1 MGEDARTNGTTALT
15 IAAGDPERI
24 RQQIETTRAELGDT
38 VAALAVKADVRQ
50 HAHDRVAAIKQKA
63 LARRDALRGRAQETS
78 PGATETVTHA
88 SHLAAERARAHP
100 LPVVAG
106 AAVAAGFLLGRLTKR

>member
-1 MGEDARTNGTTALT
+1 MGEDARTNGTPALT
-15 IAAGDPERI
+15 IAVGDPERI

-50 HAHDRVAAIKQKA
+50 HAHDRVEAIKQKA
-63 LARRDALRGRAQETS
+63 LAKRDALRGRAQEAN

-88 SHLAAERARAHP
+88 SHAAAERARAHP
-100 LPVVAG
+100 LPLIAG